1 MIDLP
6 PDRTGDPTDGPLEDF
21 QVLVLDCQTTGG
33 SAERHDLIEIG
44 WLPVRAADV
53 GAGDLPAARTYLVR
67 QPGNLPLPGHVAKL
81 TGIGSREMEAAVD
94 AEVIWAALAAAAGGV
109 MRANGMVYC
118 PTVIHYARFEMAFL
132 KKLHRQVRPPAAF
145 PFEAICTHTLA
156 ARLLPEL
163 PRKGLRAV
171 AGYLGYSVPMAK
183 RCDSHIRATTHIW
196 KALTRRLTSA
206 CGISTYGDLK
216 RWLEQTPAGRPSRR
230 TYPLS
235 RTLRLTAPD
244 KPGVY
249 RYSRSNGDL
258 LYIGKAISLKRRIN
272 SYFQGHR
279 RHSENTLE
287 MLSQAVQLDFQE
299 TDSALEA
306 ALLESDAIKQCQ
318 PPYNQA
324 LTADS
329 RNLVFISH
337 DMGRS
342 ATQRDDRCCLGP
354 VPSAAPFK
362 ALHHAGRL
370 LGLVQGP
377 PMDQDHPAILPQT
390 EPYGPEDDIAFEGAA
405 LFAEKRHDLL
415 DNRDIW
421 RSLLRI
427 GNCAWREKMK
437 RLQDLL
443 EKTETE
449 ETDAGKSDAQN
460 GFTWTPESV
469 SRALEAN
476 LRQCG
481 FLLRRARWLTLL
493 SEASLAWPH
502 RRSQRQQLQTVV
514 IRHGCIA
521 EKGAA
526 AGITAIPIPPGHR
539 TAFERRQST
548 LDLATYDRLRVLTTE
563 IRRILSGGRDVY
575 IRLNRR
581 VLLKPCQLKRLLWWL

>member
-1 MIDLP
+1 MIDA
-6 PDRTGDPTDGPLEDF
+6 PLEEF

-67 QPGNLPLPGHVAKL
+67 QPDDLPLPGHVAKL
-81 TGIGSREMEAAVD
+81 TGIGSREMDAAVD
-94 AEVIWAALAAAAGGV
+94 ANVIWGALAAAAEGV

-132 KKLHRQVRPPAAF
+132 KKLHRQVNTPAPF
-145 PFEAICTHTLA
+145 PFTAICTHTLT
-156 ARLLPEL
+156 ARLLSKL

-171 AGYLGYSVPMAK
+171 AGYLGHSVPMAK

-196 KALTRRLTSA
+196 KALTQRLTRA
-206 CGISTYGDLK
+206 CGISTYRDLK
-216 RWLEQTPAGRPSRR
+216 RWLEQAPAGGPTRR

-235 RTLRLTAPD
+235 RNLRLAAPD

-279 RHSENTLE
+279 RHSENILE

-329 RNLVFISH
+329 RDLVFISR

-342 ATQRDDRCCLGP
+342 RAQRDDRCCLGP

-362 ALHHAGRL
+362 ALHHTGRL

-377 PMDQDHPAILPQT
+377 PLDHGRLAILPQAET
-390 EPYGPEDDIAFEGAA
+390 YGPEDDIAFEGAA
-405 LFAEKRHDLL
+405 LFAEKHHDLL
-415 DNRDIW
+415 DKRAIW

-427 GNCAWREKMK
+427 GNRAWREKMN
-437 RLQDLL
+437 RLQEVL
-443 EKTETE
+443 EEPDTE
-449 ETDAGKSDAQN
+449 ETDRSKRDAQN
-460 GFTWTPESV
+460 GFIWTPEAV
-469 SRALEAN
+469 SKALESN
-476 LRQCG
+476 IRQCG
-481 FLLRRARWLTLL
+481 FLLRRARWLTLI

-502 RRSQRQQLQTVV
+502 RRSRRQRLQTVV
-514 IRHGCIA
+514 IHHGGIA

-526 AGITAIPIPPGHR
+526 AGKTAIPTPPGHR
-539 TAFERRQST
+539 TAFRQRQSD

-563 IRRILSGGRDVY
+563 IRRILGEGRDVY
-575 IRLNRR
+575 IRLNRG
-581 VLLKPCQLKRLLWWL
+581 VLLKPHQLKRLLWWL